1 MRFCYS
7 CMQQLPDNVG
17 DVCPHC
23 MEKLDIEYDS
33 DMCLKPGSILQGKF
47 IVGKLL
53 GSGGFGNTYIGWND
67 LLKCKVAIKEYFPKQ
82 LSSREKNT
90 GTVSVISD
98 NVRQERFKIGL
109 HNFIDEAR
117 SIANL
122 QDVKGVVQ
130 VYTFFEENDT
140 AYIVMEF
147 LEGMDVKHILKARG
161 NSVDYEWARRV
172 ILTILYTLREV
183 HGRGVIHRD
192 IAPDN
197 IFVTNEGVI
206 KLIDFGAAKYAERD
220 IDERSAIVLKSGYA
234 PIEQYGKRAIQGAYT
249 DLYAVAALFYRML
262 TGQKPQAANERI
274 QEDKLQTLSELGI
287 HIPEQAELAIMT
299 CLNIQ
304 PQFRLQS
311 AKDFMEALDGLDFVP
326 VYEPEWILPKV
337 RDDQDTFANRFK
349 AKIASMA
356 AWQKAICMVGMLTIV
371 AVIVAAGAYAANGAI
386 NKNKG
391 DNTGSNIE
399 KIAAFQRGKTDWKKY
414 KSDIE
419 KTGCSTKVTYIYD
432 QSCNDEKVEAT
443 EPRPGADIPSDKT
456 VYVTVRSADR
466 VTVAKMTKK
475 SKDEIVSELKNAGIT
490 SKVEYKYDYNSLKAD
505 KCYKQSKSGVV
516 SADDI
521 KKLKFYISWGEKAD
535 YMFKIPDLRNKT
547 FDEAKA
553 LLEKLNKKY
562 KCSISLKK
570 GESIIS
576 KDVSKGDIISQEP
589 KASVKYNGNSQDKNI
604 DQKEKVPK
612 TVKVTLSF
620 GAPTPTPAPPTKAP
634 VKTEAPKKS
643 PSKSNKDMGEFK
655 NDGTANEKKKTPKK
669 KKISSFVADKNVDWE

>member
-23 MEKLDIEYDS
+23 REKLDIEYDS

-147 LEGMDVKHILKARG
+147 LEGMDVKHVLKARG

-337 RDDQDTFANRFK
+337 RDD
-349 AKIASMA
+349 
-356 AWQKAICMVGMLTIV
+356 
-371 AVIVAAGAYAANGAI
+371 
-386 NKNKG
+386 
-391 DNTGSNIE
+391 
-399 KIAAFQRGKTDWKKY
+399 
-414 KSDIE
+414 
-419 KTGCSTKVTYIYD
+419 
-432 QSCNDEKVEAT
+432 
-443 EPRPGADIPSDKT
+443 
-456 VYVTVRSADR
+456 
-466 VTVAKMTKK
+466 
-475 SKDEIVSELKNAGIT
+475 
-490 SKVEYKYDYNSLKAD
+490 
-505 KCYKQSKSGVV
+505 
-516 SADDI
+516 
-521 KKLKFYISWGEKAD
+521 
-535 YMFKIPDLRNKT
+535 
-547 FDEAKA
+547 
-553 LLEKLNKKY
+553 
-562 KCSISLKK
+562 
-570 GESIIS
+570 
-576 KDVSKGDIISQEP
+576 
-589 KASVKYNGNSQDKNI
+589 
-604 DQKEKVPK
+604 
-612 TVKVTLSF
+612 
-620 GAPTPTPAPPTKAP
+620 
-634 VKTEAPKKS
+634 
-643 PSKSNKDMGEFK
+643 
-655 NDGTANEKKKTPKK
+655 
-669 KKISSFVADKNVDWE
+669 